1 MFKYML
7 YRTIRTGIIVFKDGE
22 APRLEQCKR
31 EVEGYNG
38 KANLL
43 WKSSRSFSDRRR
55 TCEHLL
61 GMVAPSMRHVEVPVD
76 NSDLQRF
83 PAALE
88 KELNSIF
95 HRHYNTREKYLL
107 FGRTDDEAYKVQDRY
122 ALSVAEVLQKVDVRY
137 ASRAHLCLRKMYG
150 RGAPLPLLCSSSIEA
165 MWEVC
170 RDQYYKTK
178 ISLVS
183 KTQPRLQQQR

>member
-7 YRTIRTGIIVFKDGE
+7 YRAIRTGITVFKDGE

-31 EVEGYNG
+31 EIAGYNG
-38 KANLL
+38 KASLL

-55 TCEHLL
+55 TCEYLL
-61 GMVAPSMRHVEVPVD
+61 GMVVPSMRHVEVRVD

-95 HRHYNTREKYLL
+95 HRHYSTREKYLL
-107 FGRTDDEAYKVQDRY
+107 FGRADDEAYKVQDGY
-122 ALSVAEVLQKVDVRY
+122 AVSVAELLQNVDVRY
-137 ASRAHLCLRKMYG
+137 ASRAHLCLRKIYG

-170 RDQYYKTK
+170 KDQYYKTQ

-183 KTQPRLQQQR
+183 KMQPTLQRRC